1 MRFIQAIHALLDRL
15 ASLQFRRAGAF
26 VVAALLLAA
35 AAVPLVRQLGLNS
48 AWDALLPRDK
58 PSVQDIARIEG
69 RVAGLNT
76 LTLAI
81 ESEDL
86 EAMQGFARE
95 LVPRLE
101 DLPRELVRSVDWN
114 VGTYETF
121 VEENKHLFASVDDLR
136 EIRSALEE
144 RVMFEHNRR
153 NPFFVCLEDDCTTPP
168 PGPDEVMARMR
179 ARAEEG
185 RARLSRFPGGFYV
198 HPDGNLLVIFVRSDL
213 KGGNARGIRTLR
225 ESVEAIAADIDPSRF
240 APDLRLTFA
249 GDLVVAREEH
259 DAIKDELVLATT
271 LTIVL
276 VLSAIFVFFR
286 KARSIPLLGFALM
299 VPVVI
304 TFGFAELAVD
314 YLNTSTAFLGS
325 IVIGNGIN
333 PNIIWLAR
341 YFEERRAGRSVEQA
355 MQQTHRGVWL
365 ATAAASLAAAVAYGS
380 LIITDFRGFRD
391 FGIIGFA
398 GMVLCWFGAMLV
410 LPAATALSERM
421 RPLKL
426 AEEGVRASVFGRAF
440 AAMVERAPRAALA
453 LSAVLGVGASVVMY
467 QYLAGDPL
475 EYDFRNLKSLREGS
489 TTAQRINA
497 RIGDFLS
504 SSDKGQGIV
513 LVVDD
518 VADALPLRDEL
529 ERLRDEDHAPWSRVR
544 VIQDL
549 LPSDQEAKLPLLAE
563 IRELLEEMRPYADA
577 EQLAQLD
584 EHTPPEDLH
593 ALTLADLPEDVAR
606 PFTERDGT
614 RGRLIVVEKQRGES
628 VWDGRYLMAWAAALR
643 EVRLADGTRPPL
655 AGRAPVFA
663 DMIQV
668 ISDDGP
674 RTIVVSFLATLVLV
688 ILTFRRLRERALTM
702 MALLLG
708 IVWMAASMALAGM
721 KLNFL
726 NFVAFPITFGNGVDY
741 GVNVMRRYSLECE
754 LDTPNPV
761 RAAVEETGGA
771 VVLCSLTTIVGYST
785 LYTSANQALNSFG
798 AAMAISEVTCL
809 ISAVITM
816 PALLIVLRKRD
827 AARAQGTLPPG

>member
-1 MRFIQAIHALLDRL
+1 
-15 ASLQFRRAGAF
+15 
-26 VVAALLLAA
+26 
-35 AAVPLVRQLGLNS
+35 VPL
-48 AWDALLPRDK
+48 
-58 PSVQDIARIEG
+58 
-69 RVAGLNT
+69 
-76 LTLAI
+76 
-81 ESEDL
+81 L
-86 EAMQGFARE
+86 EE
-95 LVPRLE
+95 
-101 DLPRELVRSVDWN
+101 LPRELVRSVDWN
-114 VGTYETF
+114 VGSYETF
-121 VEENKHLFASVDDLR
+121 VEANKHLFASVDDLR
-136 EIRSALEE
+136 EIRTALEE

-153 NPFFVCLEDDCTTPP
+153 NPFFVCLEDDCETPP
-168 PGPDEVMARMR
+168 PGPEEVMQRMQT
-179 ARAEEG
+179 RAEEG
-185 RARLSRFPGGFYV
+185 RARLARFPGGFYV

-225 ESVEAIAADIDPSRF
+225 ERIDALVAQVGPSGF
-240 APDLRLTFA
+240 APDLRVTFA

-259 DAIKDELVLATT
+259 DAIKDELVLATS

-286 KARSIPLLGFALM
+286 KVRSIPLLGGALM
-299 VPVVI
+299 VPVII

-341 YFEERRAGRSVEQA
+341 YFEERRAGRGVQEA
-355 MQQTHRGVWL
+355 MAHTHRGVWL

-380 LIITDFRGFRD
+380 LMITDFRGFRD

-398 GMVLCWFGAMLV
+398 GMVLCWFGAMVV
-410 LPAATALSERM
+410 LPAMTALSERV

-426 AEEGVRASVFGRAF
+426 AEEGARASIFGRAF
-440 AAMVERAPRAALA
+440 AGVVERAPRATLV
-453 LSAVLGVGASVVMY
+453 LSAVLGVGASAVMY
-467 QYLAGDPL
+467 QYLSGDPL

-489 TTAQRINA
+489 TTAQRINI
-497 RIGDFLS
+497 RIGEFLS

-518 VADALPLRDEL
+518 VADALPLRDDL
-529 ERLRDEDHAPWSRVR
+529 ERRRDEDNAPWSRVR

-549 LPSDQEAKLPLLAE
+549 LPTEQEAKLPLLEE
-563 IRELLEEMRPYADA
+563 IRELLAEMRPYAS
-577 EQLAQLD
+577 EEELAQLD
-584 EHTPPEDLH
+584 EHTPPEDLSV
-593 ALTLADLPEDVAR
+593 LTLADLPEDVAR

-614 RGRLIVVEKQRGES
+614 RGRLIVVEKQRGQS
-628 VWDGRYLMAWAAALR
+628 VWDGRYLMSWAASLR
-643 EVRLADGTRPPL
+643 EVRLEDGTRPPL

-674 RTIVVSFLATLVLV
+674 RTIVVSFLATLLLV
-688 ILTFRRLRERALTM
+688 VFTFRSLRERLLTM

-754 LDTPNPV
+754 ADTPNPV
-761 RAAVEETGGA
+761 QAAIQETGGA

-798 AAMAISEVTCL
+798 AAMAISEITCL
-809 ISAVITM
+809 VSAVLTM
-816 PALLIVLRKRD
+816 PALLVLLRRRD
-827 AARAQGTLPPG
+827 AARAQG